1 MRGFASLVLVL
12 TLAGRSVAQDSTVV
26 IREQSRN
33 GARSRDTTIV
43 IRRDRML
50 QLARPVNGELRLTL
64 ERNLDAARRS
74 GDLARRTLQ
83 AFEAR
88 PRLGINVDL
97 NARESDKYG
106 AFVTAVTPGGPA
118 DKGGIRSGDIITRIG
133 GKSLT
138 SADSI
143 RREASQSVPGL
154 RLIEVVARLAPGK
167 RVEIELRRG
176 SDTRK
181 VTVLPA
187 DDDGMAFY
195 AEGMANDVAPHIAGM
210 AATTAPRWVGGSPR
224 GSAAG
229 GAMIAPRL
237 GAVTF
242 DEAPFEAR
250 LFETMARGA
259 NGNRVSLFNAFG
271 GPLADLELA
280 PLNDKLG
287 SYFGVSE
294 GVLVIDVPEKENLG
308 LIPGDVITA
317 IDGRKVTSPTQLT
330 RVLRTYDPG
339 EEFKIQITR
348 QKRAETLTAKL
359 P

>member
-1 MRGFASLVLVL
+1 MRGLASLVLVL
-12 TLAGRSVAQDSTVV
+12 TLAGRSVAQDSAVV
-26 IREQSRN
+26 IRDQSRN
-33 GARSRDTTIV
+33 NARSRDTTIV
-43 IRRDRML
+43 IGRDRML
-50 QLARPVNGELRLTL
+50 QLARPVNGESRLAL
-64 ERNLDAARRS
+64 ERHLEATRRS

-83 AFEAR
+83 LFEAR

-138 SADSI
+138 SADLI

-154 RLIEVVARLAPGK
+154 RLVEVVARLAPGK
-167 RVEIELRRG
+167 RVEFELRRG

-195 AEGMANDVAPHIAGM
+195 AEGMANDVATRLSGLR
-210 AATTAPRWVGGSPR
+210 ATTAPRWVG
-224 GSAAG
+224 
-229 GAMIAPRL
+229 
-237 GAVTF
+237 V
-242 DEAPFEAR
+242 
-250 LFETMARGA
+250 
-259 NGNRVSLFNAFG
+259 FNAFG

-308 LIPGDVITA
+308 LLPGDVISA

-348 QKRAETLTAKL
+348 QKHAETLTAKL

>member
-12 TLAGRSVAQDSTVV
+12 TLAGRSVAQDSAVV

-33 GARSRDTTIV
+33 NARSRDTTIV
-43 IRRDRML
+43 IGRDRML

-64 ERNLDAARRS
+64 ERHLEATRQS

-154 RLIEVVARLAPGK
+154 RLVEGVARLAPGK
-167 RVEIELRRG
+167 RVEFELRRG

-195 AEGMANDVAPHIAGM
+195 AEGMANDVAPRLSGLM
-210 AATTAPRWVGGSPR
+210 ATTAPRWVGGT
-224 GSAAG
+224 
-229 GAMIAPRL
+229 RL
-237 GAVTF
+237 A
-242 DEAPFEAR
+242 
-250 LFETMARGA
+250 
-259 NGNRVSLFNAFG
+259 LFNAFG

-294 GVLVIDVPEKENLG
+294 GVLVIDVPVKENLG
-308 LIPGDVITA
+308 LLPGDVISA

-348 QKRAETLTAKL
+348 QKHAETLAAKL